1 MERTEES
8 AGDTVNTS
16 DGLPPTVDI
25 RVRDTGIGIAADQ
38 RSRIFDMF
46 TQGDTALE
54 REVTGLGIGLTL
66 VKTLTQM
73 HGGTVDVTSAG
84 IGQGSEFI
92 VRLPI
97 MVETATV
104 PPPAMTREPA
114 LTAKGLR
121 ILIVDDNRDAAGM
134 LAMLL
139 QFSGHETHMAHDGVE
154 AVEATARHQPDV
166 VLLDIGLPRLNGYEA
181 ARKIREQ
188 PGQPGRPWLVALNR
202 VGAGRGSPPH
212 RGSWLRRASGQAGG
226 RGRPRQTARRPRCT
240 QTRSR

>member
-1 MERTEES
+1 M
-8 AGDTVNTS
+8 
-16 DGLPPTVDI
+16 
-25 RVRDTGIGIAADQ
+25 
-38 RSRIFDMF
+38 
-46 TQGDTALE
+46 
-54 REVTGLGIGLTL
+54 
-66 VKTLTQM
+66 
-73 HGGTVDVTSAG
+73 DVTSAG

-154 AVEATARHQPDV
+154 AVEATTKLQPDV
-166 VLLDIGLPRLNGYEA
+166 ILLDIGLPRLNGYEA

-188 PGQPGRPWLVALNR
+188 QEQPGRPLLVALTGWGQDEDR
-202 VGAGRGSPPH
+202 RRSEEAGFDAHLVKPVDEAALGKLLDDLGASKLP
-212 RGSWLRRASGQAGG
+212 ASF
-226 RGRPRQTARRPRCT
+226 
-240 QTRSR
+240 